1 MKNFQFLEI
10 IIDGILK
17 NELHLKNYLIR
28 KQKEAENK
36 NYFSEIEFYQKC
48 SAVITQLES
57 NIELQFT
64 DRKKKLQQTI
74 ELLKSKNNPFKKEL
88 KASENLS
95 LDSFYINLS
104 IYTKGKYEGELWLSQ
119 INYIKK
125 CIDEIHS
132 QKFKITTEIKDLD
145 IDKYLNFIF
154 SKKAI
159 SSKNKENAVVILM
172 NENNQES
179 TEENYQIWRDYVF
192 NQQKYWK
199 TLTKKDKKSFEE
211 LRTMSLNETN
221 TLFEKYI
228 KGSPKP
234 KINLE
239 KEFEAAILKRLAEE
253 PFLKTTYEFIQ
264 GLLPQDINKLAII
277 IGKLDFIKNLKNQK
291 EKILPEKWY
300 ALLYWFELKV
310 SGNEPPKNAE
320 GNFIKSEIKAIGA
333 LRCNSTG
340 LSFYNNFKDIPINNK
355 GLLTNMFGNDW
366 KDVIKKIS
374 NNNPEIIKYID
385 KNY

>member
-119 INYIKK
+119 KKKKKK

-234 KINLE
+234 TINLE

>member
-145 IDKYLNFIF
+145 IDNYLNFIF

-234 KINLE
+234 TINLE

>member
-234 KINLE
+234 TINLE

-264 GLLPQDINKLAII
+264 GLLPQDINKLALI

-291 EKILPEKWY
+291 
-300 ALLYWFELKV
+300 
-310 SGNEPPKNAE
+310 
-320 GNFIKSEIKAIGA
+320 
-333 LRCNSTG
+333 
-340 LSFYNNFKDIPINNK
+340 
-355 GLLTNMFGNDW
+355 
-366 KDVIKKIS
+366 
-374 NNNPEIIKYID
+374 
-385 KNY
+385 

>member
-234 KINLE
+234 TINLE

>member
-145 IDKYLNFIF
+145 IDNYLNFIF

-234 KINLE
+234 TINLE

-253 PFLKTTYEFIQ
+253 PFLKTTYEFIH
-264 GLLPQDINKLAII
+264 GLLPQDINKLALI

>member
-48 SAVITQLES
+48 SAVITKLES

-234 KINLE
+234 TINLE

>member
-234 KINLE
+234 TINLE

-333 LRCNSTG
+333 SRCNSTG

>member
-1 MKNFQFLEI
+1 MKELQILDIVLN
-10 IIDGILK
+10 GILK

-28 KQKEAENK
+28 IQKELENK
-36 NYFSEIEFYQKC
+36 NFVSEYEFFQKC
-48 SAVITQLES
+48 RDVLIQLES
-57 NIELQFT
+57 NIEIQFT

-234 KINLE
+234 TINLE
-239 KEFEAAILKRLAEE
+239 KEFEAAILKRLSEE

-310 SGNEPPKNAE
+310 SGKEPPKNEE

-340 LSFYNNFKDIPINNK
+340 LSFYNNLKDIPINNK
-355 GLLTNMFGNDW
+355 VLLTNMFGNDW

>member
-1 MKNFQFLEI
+1 
-10 IIDGILK
+10 
-17 NELHLKNYLIR
+17 
-28 KQKEAENK
+28 
-36 NYFSEIEFYQKC
+36 
-48 SAVITQLES
+48 
-57 NIELQFT
+57 
-64 DRKKKLQQTI
+64 
-74 ELLKSKNNPFKKEL
+74 
-88 KASENLS
+88 
-95 LDSFYINLS
+95 
-104 IYTKGKYEGELWLSQ
+104 
-119 INYIKK
+119 
-125 CIDEIHS
+125 
-132 QKFKITTEIKDLD
+132 
-145 IDKYLNFIF
+145 
-154 SKKAI
+154 
-159 SSKNKENAVVILM
+159 M

>member
-234 KINLE
+234 TINLE

-366 KDVIKKIS
+366 KEVIKKIS

>member
-64 DRKKKLQQTI
+64 VRKKKLQQTI
-74 ELLKSKNNPFKKEL
+74 ELLKSKNIPFGKEL
-88 KASENLS
+88 KSLENLS

-104 IYTKGKYEGELWLSQ
+104 IYTKGKYEGELRISQ

-125 CIDEIHS
+125 CIDEIHN

-145 IDKYLNFIF
+145 IDNYLNFIF
-154 SKKAI
+154 SQKPISAKA
-159 SSKNKENAVVILM
+159 KENAVVILM

-234 KINLE
+234 TINLE

-264 GLLPQDINKLAII
+264 GLLPQDINKLALI

-355 GLLTNMFGNDW
+355 ALLTNMFGNDW

>member
-95 LDSFYINLS
+95 LDSFYINLY
-104 IYTKGKYEGELWLSQ
+104 IYTKGKYEGELWLNQ

-234 KINLE
+234 TINLE

>member
-234 KINLE
+234 TINLE

-264 GLLPQDINKLAII
+264 GLLPQDINKLALI